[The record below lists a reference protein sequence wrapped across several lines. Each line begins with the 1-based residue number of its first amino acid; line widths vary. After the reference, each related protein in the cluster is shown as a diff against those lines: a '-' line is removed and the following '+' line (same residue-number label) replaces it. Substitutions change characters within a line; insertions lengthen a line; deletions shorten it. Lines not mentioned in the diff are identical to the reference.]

1 VNAFPSKVVTDII
14 FGHYQ
19 TRSAQRR
26 NSTRQVW
33 MDDVAFVRN
42 KGLYRQP
49 ARNDSVRIVALTP
62 DGRHA
67 VSGGDQT
74 LRLGDLESAQC
85 LRMLEGH
92 TGGVSVGATISVLD
106 HFSGQ
111 YHWSAVKQWG
121 PFLRKVT
128 LKPHVVC
135 VVRPQAPNSKSGV
148 RVTVPWVRIP
158 PLPPQNQGLRQVMQV
173 HKVGNLIHRSP
184 NSHAIF

>member
-26 NSTRQVW
+26 RTTLRSKFGWTTLP
-33 MDDVAFVRN
+33 FVRN

-62 DGRHA
+62 DGRRA

-74 LRLGDLESAQC
+74 LRLWDLESAQC

-92 TGGVSVGATISVLD
+92 TGGGLGRCHHLCSRSFFWPISLVCCEAMGAVLTQGD
-106 HFSGQ
+106 PKAARGLCS
-111 YHWSAVKQWG
+111 
-121 PFLRKVT
+121 P
-128 LKPHVVC
+128 
-135 VVRPQAPNSKSGV
+135 APGAYSKSGV

-158 PLPPQNQGLRQVMQV
+158 PLPPQNQGLR
-173 HKVGNLIHRSP
+173 
-184 NSHAIF
+184 

>member
-1 VNAFPSKVVTDII
+1 MNAFPSKVVTDII

-19 TRSAQRR
+19 TCSAQRR
-26 NSTRQVW
+26 RTTLRSKFGRTTLP
-33 MDDVAFVRN
+33 FVRN

-49 ARNDSVRIVALTP
+49 ARNVSVRIVALTP
-62 DGRHA
+62 DCRRA

-74 LRLGDLESAQC
+74 LRLWDLESAQC
-85 LRMLEGH
+85 LCMLEGH

-128 LKPHVVC
+128 LKPHAAC
-135 VVRPQAPNSKSGV
+135 VVRPQAPIEIRRPLAG
-148 RVTVPWVRIP
+148 PWVRIP
-158 PLPPQNQGLRQVMQV
+158 PLPPQNQGLR
-173 HKVGNLIHRSP
+173 
-184 NSHAIF
+184 